1 MKLLFSMAALLSAW
15 TTFAQGTTE
24 AIFRYD
30 KSITGGPFDG
40 AAGWTFQM
48 NSSERALYLGCFAKI
63 FDIYPTASIQVGLWN
78 DSGSLLASSFITAS
92 SPQENLSRYESIAPV
107 ALDPGQ
113 IYHLGAYYGGALNGF
128 YLDVAGAAAGG
139 SISNSPAI
147 QLRGTASALSGFS
160 FPAEETGTLGSI
172 YAGPN
177 FRYGI
182 PEPSS
187 WVLAGLGG
195 LFLAARRRV
204 RRS

>member
-1 MKLLFSMAALLSAW
+1 MKLLFSIATLLTAW
-15 TTFAQGTTE
+15 TGFSQGTTE
-24 AIFRYD
+24 AIFSYD
-30 KSITGGPFDG
+30 KSISGGPFDG

-48 NSSERALYLGCFAKI
+48 NSNERALYLGCFAKV
-63 FDIYPTASIQVGLWN
+63 FDIYPTASIQVGLWS
-78 DSGSLLASSFITAS
+78 DSGSLLASSVITSS
-92 SPQENLSRYESIAPV
+92 SPLENATRYESITPV

-147 QLRGTASALSGFS
+147 QLRGAASALSGFS
-160 FPAEETGTLGSI
+160 FPAEETGALGSI

-187 WVLAGLGG
+187 GLLVVLGG
-195 LFLAARRRV
+195 LLLAARRNV
-204 RRS
+204 RRC